1 LEDLHALFCAY
12 RLRRSRFV
20 AVWIAA
26 VMAA

>member
-1 LEDLHALFCAY
+1 LHALDDAHVQ
-12 RLRRSRFV
+12 RRSRLV